1 MLKAITVPPV
11 IAFIAIALSA
21 CEGKPPPPPQ
31 VVEKTPVQ
39 RCRDLAFGMRVLHGP
54 DFEGPAERV
63 SALCSYAGQSSSQI
77 ASFFKNKVNSA
88 DGSTDELLVMTHV
101 AKYIDN

>member
-1 MLKAITVPPV
+1 MPKAVSFAPI
-11 IAFIAIALSA
+11 IALIVATLSA

-54 DFEGPAERV
+54 DFERPAESV
-63 SALCSYAGQSSSQI
+63 AALCPYAGQSGAQI
-77 ASFFKNKVNSA
+77 AAFFKNKVNSA

-101 AKYIDN
+101 AKFIDN